1 MPTQSRSDPSLPTIR
16 HNMNEPNYFNVPHGT
31 TASPS
36 YAAAAFTT
44 SKPKYENLTKHQPS
58 LPSMPENMFSSPPTS
73 NVATPRP
80 TYRQSLSSSSFG
92 VDPPRPSRDGFDF
105 FKWRN
110 RSTKSASEPDVRDL
124 SFASPLTSLSA
135 PLTFQGFEPTQPRPP
150 SSPFVSESAHVLSLQ
165 HPSVTRFSDQFPD
178 SSDIS
183 PSLNNNS
190 TDSIS
195 PMNNSGIK
203 RQTSTPPSSPPSSMG
218 FYVKAKNSLE
228 SKLKLKTRKEEP
240 MCSTI
245 PQHVHQ
251 CATMDGTGNY
261 SSTLQIT
268 KTGSWFKDDTVKPK
282 LRRRL
287 FGRAPWARK
296 ESADSFSSVS
306 SSVRE
311 ILKGETPPPSAVS
324 SYTSL
329 HVNCVNGQFPGGE
342 ARRIKTPPLAEDAAS
357 GRPRSFFTET
367 VPPTEDDGMG
377 SPSRRNSL
385 QTVRRQSIVADTYEW
400 WEKLPKKPVRR
411 SPFQDIPPFEF
422 QLPEHLPS
430 SPMCPT
436 NEKHVSGGTG
446 VCVYHG
452 RRKGA
457 SRLAPV

>member
-1 MPTQSRSDPSLPTIR
+1 M
-16 HNMNEPNYFNVPHGT
+16 VPRK
-31 TASPS
+31 S
-36 YAAAAFTT
+36 T
-44 SKPKYENLTKHQPS
+44 SGKS
-58 LPSMPENMFSSPPTS
+58 
-73 NVATPRP
+73 
-80 TYRQSLSSSSFG
+80 
-92 VDPPRPSRDGFDF
+92 F

-110 RSTKSASEPDVRDL
+110 HSTKSASDSDVRDL

-135 PLTFQGFEPTQPRPP
+135 PLTFQGFEPTQRRPP

-165 HPSVTRFSDQFPD
+165 HPSVTRFSDHFPD
-178 SSDIS
+178 SSDIY
-183 PSLNNNS
+183 PSMNNNS

-203 RQTSTPPSSPPSSMG
+203 GQTSTPPSSPPSSMG
-218 FYVKAKNSLE
+218 FYVKAKKSLE
-228 SKLKLKTRKEEP
+228 SKLGLKTRKEEP
-240 MCSTI
+240 MCSAI

-268 KTGSWFKDDTVKPK
+268 KTGSWFKDDAVKPK

-296 ESADSFSSVS
+296 ESADSFSSVT

-324 SYTSL
+324 SYTSSVN
-329 HVNCVNGQFPGGE
+329 VNCVNGQFPGGE
-342 ARRIKTPPLAEDAAS
+342 ARRIKTPPLAEETAS

-400 WEKLPKKPVRR
+400 WEKMPKKPVRR

>member
-1 MPTQSRSDPSLPTIR
+1 M
-16 HNMNEPNYFNVPHGT
+16 VPRK
-31 TASPS
+31 S
-36 YAAAAFTT
+36 T
-44 SKPKYENLTKHQPS
+44 SGKS
-58 LPSMPENMFSSPPTS
+58 
-73 NVATPRP
+73 
-80 TYRQSLSSSSFG
+80 
-92 VDPPRPSRDGFDF
+92 F

-110 RSTKSASEPDVRDL
+110 RSTKSASESDVRGH

-135 PLTFQGFEPTQPRPP
+135 PLNFQGFEPTQPRPP

-183 PSLNNNS
+183 PSLNS

-195 PMNNSGIK
+195 PMNNSGING
-203 RQTSTPPSSPPSSMG
+203 QTNTPPSSPPSSVG
-218 FYVKAKNSLE
+218 FYVKAKKSLE
-228 SKLKLKTRKEEP
+228 SKLKFKTRKEEP
-240 MCSTI
+240 MCSAI
-245 PQHVHQ
+245 PQHVLQ
-251 CATMDGTGNY
+251 CAAMDGTRNY
-261 SSTLQIT
+261 SSMLQIT
-268 KTGSWFKDDTVKPK
+268 KTGSWFKDDAAKPK

-296 ESADSFSSVS
+296 ESADSFSSVT

-311 ILKGETPPPSAVS
+311 ILKGETPPPSAAS
-324 SYTSL
+324 SYTSCML
-329 HVNCVNGQFPGGE
+329 KNIYGIWEADADILAVHLNCVNGQFPGGE
-342 ARRIKTPPLAEDAAS
+342 ARRIKTPPLAEDTAS

-367 VPPTEDDGMG
+367 VPPTEDDEMG

-400 WEKLPKKPVRR
+400 WEKMPKKPVRR
-411 SPFQDIPPFEF
+411 SPFQDRPPFEF

-457 SRLAPV
+457 SRMAPV

>member
-1 MPTQSRSDPSLPTIR
+1 M
-16 HNMNEPNYFNVPHGT
+16 
-31 TASPS
+31 
-36 YAAAAFTT
+36 
-44 SKPKYENLTKHQPS
+44 
-58 LPSMPENMFSSPPTS
+58 
-73 NVATPRP
+73 
-80 TYRQSLSSSSFG
+80 
-92 VDPPRPSRDGFDF
+92 
-105 FKWRN
+105 
-110 RSTKSASEPDVRDL
+110 
-124 SFASPLTSLSA
+124 
-135 PLTFQGFEPTQPRPP
+135 
-150 SSPFVSESAHVLSLQ
+150 
-165 HPSVTRFSDQFPD
+165 
-178 SSDIS
+178 
-183 PSLNNNS
+183 NS

-195 PMNNSGIK
+195 PMNNSGINGH
-203 RQTSTPPSSPPSSMG
+203 TSTPPSSPPSSIG
-218 FYVKAKNSLE
+218 FYVKAKKSLE
-228 SKLKLKTRKEEP
+228 SKLKFKTRKEEP
-240 MCSTI
+240 MCSAI

-251 CATMDGTGNY
+251 CAAIDGTGNY

-268 KTGSWFKDDTVKPK
+268 KTGSWSKDDVAKPK

-296 ESADSFSSVS
+296 ESADSFSSVT

-311 ILKGETPPPSAVS
+311 ILKGETPPPSAAS

-342 ARRIKTPPLAEDAAS
+342 ARRIKTPPLAEDTAS

-400 WEKLPKKPVRR
+400 WEKMPKKPVRR
-411 SPFQDIPPFEF
+411 SPFQDRPPFEF

>member
-1 MPTQSRSDPSLPTIR
+1 M
-16 HNMNEPNYFNVPHGT
+16 
-31 TASPS
+31 
-36 YAAAAFTT
+36 
-44 SKPKYENLTKHQPS
+44 
-58 LPSMPENMFSSPPTS
+58 
-73 NVATPRP
+73 
-80 TYRQSLSSSSFG
+80 
-92 VDPPRPSRDGFDF
+92 
-105 FKWRN
+105 
-110 RSTKSASEPDVRDL
+110 
-124 SFASPLTSLSA
+124 
-135 PLTFQGFEPTQPRPP
+135 
-150 SSPFVSESAHVLSLQ
+150 
-165 HPSVTRFSDQFPD
+165 
-178 SSDIS
+178 
-183 PSLNNNS
+183 NS

-195 PMNNSGIK
+195 PMNNSGING
-203 RQTSTPPSSPPSSMG
+203 QTNTPPSSPPSSVG
-218 FYVKAKNSLE
+218 FYVKAKKSLE
-228 SKLKLKTRKEEP
+228 SKLKFKTRKEEP
-240 MCSTI
+240 MCSAI

-251 CATMDGTGNY
+251 CAAMDGTGNY

-268 KTGSWFKDDTVKPK
+268 KTGSWFKDDAAKPK

-296 ESADSFSSVS
+296 ESADSFSSVT

-311 ILKGETPPPSAVS
+311 ILKGETPPPSAAS

-342 ARRIKTPPLAEDAAS
+342 ARRIKTPPLAEDTAS

-367 VPPTEDDGMG
+367 VPPTEDDEMG

-400 WEKLPKKPVRR
+400 WEKIPKKPVRR
-411 SPFQDIPPFEF
+411 SPFQDRPPFEF

-430 SPMCPT
+430 SPMCPA

-457 SRLAPV
+457 SRLVPV

>member
-1 MPTQSRSDPSLPTIR
+1 M
-16 HNMNEPNYFNVPHGT
+16 
-31 TASPS
+31 
-36 YAAAAFTT
+36 
-44 SKPKYENLTKHQPS
+44 
-58 LPSMPENMFSSPPTS
+58 
-73 NVATPRP
+73 
-80 TYRQSLSSSSFG
+80 
-92 VDPPRPSRDGFDF
+92 
-105 FKWRN
+105 
-110 RSTKSASEPDVRDL
+110 
-124 SFASPLTSLSA
+124 
-135 PLTFQGFEPTQPRPP
+135 
-150 SSPFVSESAHVLSLQ
+150 
-165 HPSVTRFSDQFPD
+165 
-178 SSDIS
+178 
-183 PSLNNNS
+183 NNNS

-195 PMNNSGIK
+195 PMNNSGING
-203 RQTSTPPSSPPSSMG
+203 QTSTPPSSPLSSMG
-218 FYVKAKNSLE
+218 FYVKAKKSLE

-240 MCSTI
+240 MCSAI

-251 CATMDGTGNY
+251 C
-261 SSTLQIT
+261 
-268 KTGSWFKDDTVKPK
+268 SWFKDDAVKPK

-296 ESADSFSSVS
+296 ESADSFSSVT

-311 ILKGETPPPSAVS
+311 ILKGETPPPSAAS

-342 ARRIKTPPLAEDAAS
+342 ARRIKTPPLAEDTAS

-367 VPPTEDDGMG
+367 VPPKEDDEME
-377 SPSRRNSL
+377 SPSRRNSI

-400 WEKLPKKPVRR
+400 WEKMPKKPVRR
-411 SPFQDIPPFEF
+411 SPFQDRPPFEF